1 MIRDVKKMHQDKI
14 GNNSGLPLN
23 MEVRDMGSVWSAT
36 NVVTP
41 QGTHFFRVGI
51 KDDPKISYLGDS
63 MDGDALTKMYLINYS
78 VPSY

>member
-1 MIRDVKKMHQDKI
+1 MQRQMIRDVKKMHQDKI

-41 QGTHFFRVGI
+41 QGTHFFKGR
-51 KDDPKISYLGDS
+51 
-63 MDGDALTKMYLINYS
+63 NQR
-78 VPSY
+78 